1 MARLFQALRIEVN
14 HEMEALKEMLTGATQ
29 LLRPGGRLSVITYHS
44 LEDRLVKN
52 MMKAGNAEGR
62 LSQDFFGRVESPF
75 RLVNNKVIVP
85 ADGRGAAQPAQ
96 PECQVENSR
105 RKNDRRYM
113 AEEEKD
119 QGRAEAQ
126 EQKAIDKLKELKA
139 TVSEDDNVPVGTLT
153 LRKILGG
160 DFLSAELVRHNIWLL
175 VLIVFFTV
183 VYVAIRYQ
191 CQQDLIQIDKME
203 TRLKDAKY
211 RALSSS
217 STLTERCR
225 ESQVLKMLRQNN
237 DSLLHVSDQP
247 PYIINVPEQG
257 FFSKDDE

>member
-1 MARLFQALRIEVN
+1 M
-14 HEMEALKEMLTGATQ
+14 
-29 LLRPGGRLSVITYHS
+29 S
-44 LEDRLVKN
+44 
-52 MMKAGNAEGR
+52 
-62 LSQDFFGRVESPF
+62 
-75 RLVNNKVIVP
+75 
-85 ADGRGAAQPAQ
+85 
-96 PECQVENSR
+96 
-105 RKNDRRYM
+105 
-113 AEEEKD
+113 AEEKNIQEELK
-119 QGRAEAQ
+119 AQ

-225 ESQVLKMLRQNN
+225 ESQVLKILKQNA
-237 DSLLHVSDQP
+237 DSLLKPSDQP
-247 PYIINVPEQG
+247 PYIIYVPEKS
-257 FFSKDDE
+257 FLSTDDE